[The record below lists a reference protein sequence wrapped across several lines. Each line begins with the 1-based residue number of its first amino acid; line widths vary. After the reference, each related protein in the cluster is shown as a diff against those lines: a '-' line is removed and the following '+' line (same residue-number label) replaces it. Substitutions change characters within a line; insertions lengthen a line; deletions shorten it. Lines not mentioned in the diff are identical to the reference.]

1 MEINQIK
8 RSIKDLEERTDSL
21 RRYL

>member
-8 RSIKDLEERTDSL
+8 RYIEDLEERTQSL